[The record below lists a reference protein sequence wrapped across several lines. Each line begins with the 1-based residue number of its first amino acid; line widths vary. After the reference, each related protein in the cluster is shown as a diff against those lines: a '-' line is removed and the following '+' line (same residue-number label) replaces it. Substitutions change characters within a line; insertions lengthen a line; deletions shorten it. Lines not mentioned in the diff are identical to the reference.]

1 MNLSKDQIL
10 AEIKRRVKAV
20 DPDAEIWLFGSRAR
34 GDNRPD
40 SDLDIIILVDYPVN
54 IEIERK
60 FTYPIFDYGI
70 ETGQVFMP
78 LIYSRQQ
85 WQNMKYHLFH
95 KEVERDKIII

>member
-1 MNLSKDQIL
+1 MSLSKDQIL

-20 DPDAEIWLFGSRAR
+20 DPNAEIWLFGSRAR

-40 SDLDIIILVDYPVN
+40 SDWDIIILVDKELNYKQQEK
-54 IEIERK
+54 I
-60 FTYPIFDYGI
+60 FDPIFDYGI
-70 ETGQVFMP
+70 EIGQVFMP

-95 KEVERDKIII
+95 KEVERDKIVI